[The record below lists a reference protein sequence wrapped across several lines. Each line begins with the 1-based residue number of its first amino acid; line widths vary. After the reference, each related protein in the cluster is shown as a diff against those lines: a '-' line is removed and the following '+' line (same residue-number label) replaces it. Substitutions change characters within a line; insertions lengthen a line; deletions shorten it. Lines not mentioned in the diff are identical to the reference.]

1 MGFFDDVDVEEL
13 NQISTESKIDK
24 KKKSDVK
31 KEEKELDAL
40 LNENPDGN
48 PENFSFDNAIINNDA
63 FLEEEASFE
72 DMSFI
77 VGDDE
82 EKETVKSVSKN
93 SKKMDV
99 APIMEPIKEEVK
111 EFDKNRHVMDI
122 SKLET
127 SRNNTKKDLGNTNVA
142 LGTVIHGGIT
152 SAGGVA
158 VEGQVDGNID
168 AQTNVA
174 IFKSGVVNGDIISHA
189 DTSSIVIR
197 GKVSG
202 SIYGAAVILE
212 ETKVVGNI
220 EAVKG
225 VHVKAGS
232 VVIGDIKAKDIIIEG
247 GVKGN
252 LDINGRVLL
261 KKGSVIK
268 GDIKSKS
275 MEMEPGAVC
284 SGVCQ
289 QIYSDNNPDDFF
301 SQYEN

>member
-24 KKKSDVK
+24 KKKNDVK

-82 EKETVKSVSKN
+82 EKETVKAVSKN

-225 VHVKAGS
+225 VHVKTGS

-301 SQYEN
+301 SQYES

>member
-24 KKKSDVK
+24 KKKNDVK

-202 SIYGAAVILE
+202 SIYGAAVVLE

-225 VHVKAGS
+225 VHVKTGS

>member
-24 KKKSDVK
+24 KKKNDVK